1 MAMLGNLINHGSWGY
16 RISGKPIAMIRA
28 ERPNKHIS
36 YEILSYVN
44 IRKSIDVSYRINRIN
59 NKTSIGT

>member
-1 MAMLGNLINHGSWGY
+1 MAAGGTVFP
-16 RISGKPIAMIRA
+16 GKPIAMIRA